1 MRKSR
6 SGSKNWHL
14 KVGGKSPGEE
24 VGLAGPGQRTEVLG
38 SRAEA
43 RLVGRWGGLHRA
55 GLHQGLQSF
64 KGNTFNSE
72 NRVLGRPR
80 FSEKHNPT

>member
-1 MRKSR
+1 MTRWDWLVLDR
-6 SGSKNWHL
+6 GLRFWEAGL
-14 KVGGKSPGEE
+14 K
-24 VGLAGPGQRTEVLG
+24 LW
-38 SRAEA
+38 
-43 RLVGRWGGLHRA
+43 LVGRWGGEHRA